1 MKKAANAPAT
11 DPVLAERKQQLLD
24 LTGAFCDER
33 LNADYKRLCKKAV
46 ERLAKKRPSP
56 ILRGKPEIWASGI
69 VHALGSLN
77 FLFDKSFEP
86 YASSVDIAANFQV
99 TTGSSSQKAGAV
111 RDLLGLAQ
119 LDPEWMTKQ
128 MQERFS
134 STFAMMDEMNA
145 LMGSGLA
152 PGDIGLPD
160 NGEEDG
166 SPLATLTALMQGGIS
181 ISRRGQ
187 DKRRN
192 QDSREKG
199 AFIARDSP
207 VSSDF
212 YDLAERYGSATSST
226 KALERALRDL
236 IVVDPDYYD
245 PYLML
250 RDLLTKTR
258 REAEGAALLAE
269 AYRRALARI
278 TDASGAWPR
287 ALEWG
292 WLENR
297 HIIRT
302 LLNQALADWT
312 AGNTDAALD
321 LLRKLLRSNPNDNIG
336 AREYIL
342 AVRMGETFENFE
354 SRFMAEFGY
363 DGLKMTEWFDEN
375 SPRFPDDF
383 DWWKQA
389 VGYED

>member
-1 MKKAANAPAT
+1 
-11 DPVLAERKQQLLD
+11 
-24 LTGAFCDER
+24 
-33 LNADYKRLCKKAV
+33 
-46 ERLAKKRPSP
+46 
-56 ILRGKPEIWASGI
+56 
-69 VHALGSLN
+69 
-77 FLFDKSFEP
+77 
-86 YASSVDIAANFQV
+86 
-99 TTGSSSQKAGAV
+99 
-111 RDLLGLAQ
+111 
-119 LDPEWMTKQ
+119 

-145 LMGSGLA
+145 LMGGALA
-152 PGDIGLPD
+152 PGEARLTG
-160 NGEEDG
+160 NGKTND
-166 SPLATLTALMQGGIS
+166 SPLAALNALMQGGFS
-181 ISRRGQ
+181 ISRSGQ
-187 DKRRN
+187 DKRRI

-207 VSSDF
+207 ASSDF
-212 YDLAERYGSATSST
+212 YNLAERYESATGST

-250 RDLLTKTR
+250 RDLLTKTG
-258 REAEGAALLAE
+258 REAEGEALLSE

-287 ALEWG
+287 SLEWG
-292 WLENR
+292 WRENR

-312 AGNTDAALD
+312 AGRTEAALD

-342 AVRMGETFENFE
+342 AIRMGETFAGFE
-354 SRFMAEFGY
+354 DRFMAELGY

-389 VGYED
+389 VGYEA